1 MDYDQYRVEQARWL
15 RQLREEKKV
24 GKYPLVVFSHMPP
37 TLENWH
43 GPYHMQETLTPE
55 LNKMNVSVMLSGHLH
70 AFGYQKPNEIIN
82 FPNLSN
88 SNNTY
93 LLCRIANGRWRWIM
107 WDLLIRIRSI
117 SRS

>member
-1 MDYDQYRVEQARWL
+1 
-15 RQLREEKKV
+15 
-24 GKYPLVVFSHMPP
+24 MPP

-82 FPNLSN
+82 FPNLAN

-93 LLCRIANGRWRWIM
+93 LLCRIANGKMEVDYVGLNGKDKKHFTFLMKYI
-107 WDLLIRIRSI
+107 LLLG
-117 SRS
+117 